1 MTIHEKISTYIEKQ
15 SRWSSQLKEL
25 RTLFNKTELVEE
37 VKWGSPTY
45 TLNGKIVAGFAGF
58 KNHYAIWFHQGV
70 FLKDPHNRL
79 LNAQEGKT
87 KALRQWRF
95 EEGDNIPESEVL
107 SYLQESIENC
117 LAGKELKPLQKKK
130 VVLPPILKEAFDK
143 DPVLKQA
150 FTSLTPGKQRE
161 YAEHIGSA
169 KREAT
174 QEKRLS
180 VAIPLILNGKG
191 LYDKYKNC

>member
-1 MTIHEKISTYIEKQ
+1 MTDSEKVTAYIQKHEK
-15 SRWSSQLKEL
+15 WSHEL
-25 RTLFNKTELVEE
+25 NTLREVFTNTELLEE

-45 TLNGKIVAGFAGF
+45 TLNGKLVAGFAAF
-58 KNHYAIWFHQGV
+58 KNHFAIWFHQGV
-70 FLKDPHNRL
+70 FLKDTHNML

-95 EEGDNIPESEVL
+95 EEGDTIPKELVH
-107 SYLQESIENC
+107 SYILESIQNT
-117 LAGKELKPLQKKK
+117 LAGKELRAKKK
-130 VVLPPILKEAFDK
+130 KGVTLPPILQEAFK
-143 DPVLKQA
+143 KQPSLEKA
-150 FTSLTPGKQRE
+150 FKTLTPGKQRE

-169 KREAT
+169 KRKAT

-180 VAIPLILNGKG
+180 TSIPLILEGKG

>member
-117 LAGKELKPLQKKK
+117 LAGKELKPLQKKE